1 MSLNLNNDW
10 LRRELGTT
18 ASTGDQI
25 ITRYYGYSNKI
36 NGSDTDDIW
45 AIRKVSVSAGVE
57 SVSWNDNDLLS
68 YNAKWS
74 ERSQNFIA
82 PTSNLGFTYSAGRP
96 TTFTWN
102 SLAGVN
108 KYNIIVKNSDG
119 NLITR
124 EGTELSYNTNAT
136 VTETY
141 FNTTQHSQYFNTGS
155 YSVVL
160 QALNSGGTLT
170 ATYSVQ
176 V

>member
-25 ITRYYGYSNKI
+25 VTRYYGYSNKI

-45 AIRKVSVSAGVE
+45 SIRKVTLNAGVE
-57 SVSWNDNDLLS
+57 SVSWNDNSVLS
-68 YNAKWS
+68 FNAKWN

-82 PTSNLGFTYSAGRP
+82 PTSSLGFTYSSIQP

-108 KYNIIVKNSDG
+108 TYNIIVKDNYGYIVTRNGVVLQNTSFT
-119 NLITR
+119 IT
-124 EGTELSYNTNAT
+124 ESYSNQNK
-136 VTETY
+136 
-141 FNTTQHSQYFNTGS
+141 HDQYFQSGS

-160 QALNSGGTLT
+160 QAVNAGGTLT

>member
-1 MSLNLNNDW
+1 MINLNNDW

-25 ITRYYGYSNKI
+25 ITRYYGYSNTI

-45 AIRKVSVSAGVE
+45 SIRKVTLSAGVE
-57 SVSWNDNDLLS
+57 SVSWNDNSFLS
-68 YNAKWS
+68 FNAKWS
-74 ERSQNFIA
+74 ERAQNFIA
-82 PTSNLGFTYSAGRP
+82 PTNSLGFTYSSTQP

-108 KYNIIVKNSDG
+108 TYNIIVKNNDG
-119 NLITR
+119 SIVTRNGVVLQNTPFTIT
-124 EGTELSYNTNAT
+124 ESYINKTR
-136 VTETY
+136 
-141 FNTTQHSQYFNTGS
+141 HDQYFQTGS

-160 QALNSGGTLT
+160 QAVNAGGTLT

>member
-1 MSLNLNNDW
+1 MSLDLNNDW

-18 ASTGDQI
+18 ASYGDQI

-45 AIRKVSVSAGVE
+45 AIRKVTLSAGVE
-57 SVSWNDNDLLS
+57 SISWNDNSFLS
-68 YNAKWS
+68 FNAKWS
-74 ERSQNFIA
+74 ERAQNFIA
-82 PTSNLGFTYSAGRP
+82 PTNSLGFTYSSTQP

-102 SLAGVN
+102 SLSGVN
-108 KYNIIVKNSDG
+108 TYNIIVKNNDG
-119 NLITR
+119 SIVTRNGVVLQNTPFTITD
-124 EGTELSYNTNAT
+124 SYINKTR
-136 VTETY
+136 
-141 FNTTQHSQYFNTGS
+141 HDQYFQTGS

-160 QALNSGGTLT
+160 QAVNAGGTLT